1 MGANWS
7 LLLGKRRQGVPSPC
21 SQMANG
27 RGGVSDSEELEV
39 LGLGASSSTSVT
51 LLSI

>member
-1 MGANWS
+1 MFPVRAVRW
-7 LLLGKRRQGVPSPC
+7 L
-21 SQMANG
+21 MAE
-27 RGGVSDSEELEV
+27 GGVSDSEELEV